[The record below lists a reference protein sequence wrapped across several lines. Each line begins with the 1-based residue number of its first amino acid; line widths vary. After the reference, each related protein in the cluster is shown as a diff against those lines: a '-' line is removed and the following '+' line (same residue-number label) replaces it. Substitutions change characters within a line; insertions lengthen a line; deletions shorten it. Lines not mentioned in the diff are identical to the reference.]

1 MLKDE
6 SLRDLKK
13 IFFQSLQYFTS
24 LIIVRFITALNS
36 IYLARFLLSE
46 KFGIYSLINQ
56 LINLLTFFMGFGIPT
71 IITKFIAQT
80 KNEKKILEKTYGTAQ
95 VLIILISS
103 FIIFIYFFISIPLAY
118 NIYQKPFLL
127 KYFRLIIFLLFFITF
142 NNFWTGVLQGLK
154 AIKHISLITGI
165 YNLVSFPLIFIFAHR
180 YELVGAIIALTLA
193 NLLGVILFL
202 ITIKKFDLLKTA
214 FQLPIVKNI
223 INLSFP
229 TFLSGLVMVPALWL
243 INTKLAIVKNFSE
256 VAYFN
261 ITNTFFQFLLF
272 IPIAIGMPLT
282 PTIAEEVNNLEKIKF
297 FLSKIINYLNFLFLF
312 LLILIFSFSSKII
325 FLIFGKDYL
334 PAIKAFLF
342 VIGSI
347 IPASIGY
354 IFGYYLTGTG
364 KMWLAT
370 FFNGLWF
377 FLLVGVFF
385 LFNYKWGA
393 LGAGISFYIAYFF
406 QAFLMIIYFR
416 NLLKKPL
423 FILKILILNLIVII
437 IFYKLL

>member
-1 MLKDE
+1 ML
-6 SLRDLKK
+6 RK
-13 IFFQSLQYFTS
+13 IFFQSLQYFAS
-24 LIIVRFITALNS
+24 LIIVRFVTALNS

-46 KFGIYSLINQ
+46 KFGIYSLLNQ
-56 LINLLTFFMGFGIPT
+56 LINLLTFFMGFGIPA
-71 IITKFIAQT
+71 IIAKFIAQT
-80 KNEKKILEKTYGTAQ
+80 KNEKKLLEKTYGTAQ
-95 VLIILISS
+95 ILIISISL
-103 FIIFIYFFISIPLAY
+103 FIIFIYFFISTPLAY
-118 NIYQKPFLL
+118 NIYQKPSLL
-127 KYFRLIIFLLFFITF
+127 KYFRLIIFLLFFITL
-142 NNFWTGVLQGLK
+142 NNFWIGVLQGLK
-154 AIKHISLITGI
+154 AIKNISLITII
-165 YNLVSFPLIFIFAHR
+165 YNLVSFPLILIFASQ
-180 YELVGAIIALTLA
+180 YKLDGAIIALTLA

-214 FQLPIVKNI
+214 FQLPIAKNI
-223 INLSFP
+223 IGLSFP

-243 INTKLAIVKNFSE
+243 INTKLAITKNFSE

-261 ITNTFFQFLLF
+261 VTNTFLQFLLF

-282 PTIAEEVNNLEKIKF
+282 PTIAEEVNNQEKIKF
-297 FLSKIINYLNFLFLF
+297 FLSKIINYLNFLLLF
-312 LLILIFSFSSKII
+312 LLILIFTFSPKII

-342 VIGSI
+342 VVGAI

-385 LFNYKWGA
+385 LFTYKWGA
-393 LGAGISFYIAYFF
+393 LGAGITFYIAYFF
-406 QAFLMIIYFR
+406 QAFSMIIYFK